1 MHKMFILLL
10 FSNLLEKI
18 KEYDF
23 LKLKLKTQTSSRL
36 NLFVVRINIFI
47 SDLIY
52 KPQNSLIF
60 RDI

>member
-1 MHKMFILLL
+1 MFILLL

-23 LKLKLKTQTSSRL
+23 LKLKLKTQTSSQL

-47 SDLIY
+47 SDLKY